1 MSSAT
6 KVLLLLLLPFLEIFS
21 TISSLLSSSWC
32 HMAMIIWWKSLLN
45 AVIISFWHLHIRLDK
60 TVIFT
65 CKIVTQCHK
74 HVFVFLYCT
83 CQFFKT
89 GFTYTYLLSTH
100 HFYPIRNTQSSAF
113 FISNIGT
120 QFKHFFIHIN
130 FQKHYIFCNFCEIIN
145 LLS

>member
-6 KVLLLLLLPFLEIFS
+6 KVLLLLLLPILEIFS

-65 CKIVTQCHK
+65 CKIVAQCHK
-74 HVFVFLYCT
+74 HVFVFLDCT

-89 GFTYTYLLSTH
+89 GFTYTHPLSTH
-100 HFYPIRNTQSSAF
+100 TAIGWIPNLAHFSSQILVPNSNTSLFTLTSKNIIF
-113 FISNIGT
+113 FV
-120 QFKHFFIHIN
+120 
-130 FQKHYIFCNFCEIIN
+130 IFVK
-145 LLS
+145 